1 VSSAWVVCPD
11 GLAAG
16 IRKST
21 ERNRVTLG
29 IYSHVIGDAQR
40 RAVEK
45 VAGILDYSGL
55 QTELESELI
64 Q

>member
-1 VSSAWVVCPD
+1 LPQCRSDASQKLLD
-11 GLAAG
+11 SNRAADPS
-16 IRKST
+16 I
-21 ERNRVTLG
+21 TLG

-45 VAGILDYSGL
+45 VAGILDYFGL
-55 QTELESELI
+55 QTEPETELI